1 MVDPAVDVV
10 DSGGRG
16 EAKRAGRGKAW
27 KDEENL
33 ALTRAVGTVG
43 HDSIN
48 GADQKGSTYWGK
60 VHDAFVQRGGSPDRT
75 HKALKNRWS
84 VLQAAINLF
93 IGYYSTATSIERSG
107 ASDDDYLSFAHEL
120 FEKEQ
125 KIPFEFETCWR
136 ALQVFGEK

>member
-48 GADQKGSTYWGK
+48 GADQKGSTYWARFMMPSFNEA
-60 VHDAFVQRGGSPDRT
+60 VHQIAPTR
-75 HKALKNRWS
+75 L
-84 VLQAAINLF
+84 
-93 IGYYSTATSIERSG
+93 
-107 ASDDDYLSFAHEL
+107 
-120 FEKEQ
+120 
-125 KIPFEFETCWR
+125 
-136 ALQVFGEK
+136 